1 MKLGYACI
9 NLSLQ
14 KEKPKI
20 TTNRTIRRDGFNKL
34 GLSACS
40 EKGYQ
45 NIQDLYKIVR
55 WNADKGIEFYRMSS
69 DMIPWAS
76 EYKLEQLPDFA
87 GIKAEL
93 EKIGKFATENN
104 QRLTY
109 HPGPYDVLSS
119 PREEVTKKTIID
131 LEHHSEIMDL
141 LGVSA
146 TTYNKINIHIGGVYG
161 DKVESAKRFCKNFKR
176 LSENC
181 RGRLT
186 IENDDSPNKLSVK
199 DLYELI
205 YSEIG
210 IPIVFD
216 YHHHTFNTG
225 DMTEQEALE
234 MAISTWPKGI
244 TPVVHYSESKALHE
258 NNSKIRPQAH
268 SDYINQLPDTYGHV
282 VDIMVESKAKDLTIL
297 KVSPSYSL
305 AS

>member
-1 MKLGYACI
+1 MT
-9 NLSLQ
+9 LQ

-20 TTNRTIRRDGFNKL
+20 TTNRTIRREGFNRL

-40 EKGYQ
+40 EKAYQ

-55 WNADKGIEFYRMSS
+55 WNTENGIGFYRMSS
-69 DMIPWAS
+69 DMVPWAS
-76 EYKLEQLPDFA
+76 EFKLEQLPHFQQ
-87 GIKAEL
+87 IKAEM

-104 QRLTY
+104 QRLTF

-119 PREEVTKKTIID
+119 PREEVTKRTIVD
-131 LEHHSEIMDL
+131 LEHHSEMMDL

-146 TTYNKINIHIGGVYG
+146 TPYNKINIHIGGVYG
-161 DKVESAKRFCKNFKR
+161 DRKASAKRFCQHFKM
-176 LSENC
+176 LSDNC
-181 RGRLT
+181 KARLT
-186 IENDDSPNKLSVK
+186 IENDDSPNKFSVR

-216 YHHHTFNTG
+216 YHHYKFNTG

-244 TPVVHYSESKALHE
+244 TPIVHYSESKSLHE
-258 NNSKIRPQAH
+258 NNKKIRPQAH
-268 SDYINQLPDTYGHV
+268 SDYINQLPDTYGHD
-282 VDIMVESKAKDLTIL
+282 VDIMIESKAKDLTLL
-297 KVSPSYSL
+297 KFNPSYAL